1 MTESQISLVRSAV
14 NALYVAQDGATRKA
28 ADHWLQNFR
37 NSAGAWQLC
46 VALLARPGLA
56 DYEYHFAAHSLRLA
70 CSKVPEILDPTVLQG
85 LAAQIASLLLSSVN
99 AGAWPVAGQLS
110 SALAALT
117 VRATC
122 WEEEALVPHLLS
134 LLAPQVATAMLADLA
149 LGHAAAGAPGGA
161 GSPVVTAAVAAEAG
175 AVYALLQV
183 VSNLPEAC
191 TSRAVC
197 AHTQRKAVVAA
208 ALASDAMVAPLLRAA
223 VVGSRNLGAGAA
235 GAQAGAASSGAA
247 LRRAGLQLLR
257 AWAEQLGTAPRAL
270 EHEVELVSCLYE
282 SLVTSDTA
290 ALAAECLCGLINNCV
305 PRRDGDGGENSLS
318 GYHSDSSS
326 SSSMLLLSDAPP
338 GGGVPP
344 GFNGWRRGGGTV
356 GTTVGTTGSATI
368 ASNWSE
374 AGFRRSRGM
383 GGGPG
388 GAPSRGSSG
397 AHQRIASP
405 LATAAAAAA
414 GHSSGN
420 GMLGMAGLAAGAGL
434 SVQGVLALSPERQ
447 LAATLLLQRLLDGL
461 QGLLQSAAVVYRQQ
475 YQAGLVSPQP
485 GVAPDSDTAFWCL
498 WTDGAVLQAICSVL
512 CAAASAVLPPAL
524 RGDVALQ
531 GRFAVLWPQLMA
543 LLGHSNPEVALACVS
558 FWQDTYLA
566 QLLQSCAPPPAA
578 GAQQTALQAHIAAQQ
593 AAQRLAMLQGHLPL
607 LGQLLAGLVSRAAL
621 GTEAAATATADA
633 RDLPEEVRMVR
644 RELGATMRDLVD
656 LVGLGHVA
664 AFLERMIS
672 EHALQLGAAATA
684 AAASSSNSTATS
696 AAHST
701 VHSAAQS
708 IATSAANSN
717 ANSVEVVPVGPGEE
731 VRIGDATVAV
741 AGGKPGTP
749 PATGPGGLVV
759 WTRLESSLYAA
770 NVALCSG
777 GGLAGA
783 IRPPPNDNSTGSAGS
798 TSTLASPPGPHV
810 PPHTHHQGQPAPR
823 AAAAAAAAAAAVNG
837 PPVDDAHV
845 ASIINAAAAA
855 VVHPA
860 SSLKLAGT
868 ALTLVGGMAPW
879 FALHPEVLA
888 RPLDALRAALR
899 SPNEKLARNA
909 ATALNR
915 LCVHRGCAA
924 LLLGRYSGWVASLL
938 ELLPGPG
945 VTLRHKPAPGVDM
958 TSRELLIASLMRLA
972 CNGAASPGA
981 TGNNAGAD
989 ASGAG
994 TDSEGNVAMGE
1005 QSAAGGDAAAASGS
1019 ELSPRE
1025 LLRQLLAPRVQAA
1038 IEELD
1043 RLAGMLRDAV
1053 SSGALTTHLEHWRGS
1068 RRQLQVQLQQQQL
1081 QQLQQLQ
1088 QQRHGPPP
1096 PPPPPPPAMPLGCPF
1111 TPADAVNARAPLCR
1125 AAAPGELQQL
1135 GAVAT
1140 VAAQRVG
1147 GLASMLMFI
1156 PAAGQVQD
1164 MGGGGHSR
1172 VIRSA
1177 HEALLASAPPDGDAA
1192 AVVVASLVVQMVRT
1206 VWPHL
1211 AGCLQGARPGAE
1223 QGKDGAT
1230 SGAAADGASAAPDE
1244 QQQQEQQAAEQRAVL
1259 LETLEGA
1266 HLLPAACSLLQG
1278 SLLVAAAAGHVL
1290 STGAADL
1297 LSSAN
1302 TVLGVSHGAPP
1313 IPPTEQQVAAVLW
1326 PANLDWSEAG
1336 PAAQGNTSGVAGRIG
1351 AAAGALYLQQQ
1362 RQMLALQPGPP
1373 LCVLQLVLGCLPV
1386 CGDLITLRQAAQV
1399 QQQHAQQ
1406 HQQLQQLQQQ
1416 LQQLQGKQ
1424 AAHQPQPEPDARS
1437 MQQLLEGSAVAE
1449 RSVQEACTVAK
1460 EACLSLLAP
1469 RSLPGRSHASA
1480 ALAPDPERI
1489 LAVLPVLQSLLLNAP
1504 QGLAASRELLEVVVA
1519 TTVSCMHCSDP
1530 EACRALL
1537 DWTALLL
1544 GTTGFAPQLGG
1555 TGPSPA
1561 STALAAAAIGSS
1573 IGAAGPGAGAGAAGG
1588 AKGAP
1593 GNPGGG
1599 RGHSTGLAALFAR
1612 CRVSP
1617 ALEAAYAEIAS
1628 QLDRPVQ
1635 CCPPNAIGLVYSQTV
1650 AESGV
1655 LGPAA
1660 AAAAAAAA
1668 ANAVAARAAGAG
1680 PGSGTS
1686 TAGNSASSD
1695 LVSLQ
1700 AQLQAQAHLQ
1710 AQMQMQAQLQAQATA
1725 AAQAQALGLQGLG
1738 GAGGIP
1744 SLGML
1749 GGAGGMMGLGTF
1761 GGMGG
1766 MGQQQQQM
1774 LMMHGGRLTSINVNT
1789 LGGGMNVSGLGGGM
1803 NVNAMGGLV
1812 GGGGR
1817 QPGMF
1822 GMLGMPA
1829 PAPPAPPPPL
1839 QPVVGCLGSVLVLS
1853 LMVAASVGM
1862 PPDLMLPISNCLH
1875 SGWLAMGGARFRTW
1889 LRSAAVE
1896 LSAPPGGHA
1905 PMAAMGAGMG
1915 GMGGMGGVGG
1925 MGGAGMMG
1933 MVGGSGPFSV
1943 GGGLPWARLTSDLL
1957 ALSLTELWGDDC
1969 ERDVVKFKRALK
1981 TLCGGKKRGTGPY

>member
-134 LLAPQVATAMLADLA
+134 LLAPQV
-149 LGHAAAGAPGGA
+149 
-161 GSPVVTAAVAAEAG
+161 
-175 AVYALLQV
+175 

-208 ALASDAMVAPLLRAA
+208 ALASDAM
-223 VVGSRNLGAGAA
+223 
-235 GAQAGAASSGAA
+235 
-247 LRRAGLQLLR
+247 
-257 AWAEQLGTAPRAL
+257 
-270 EHEVELVSCLYE
+270 LVSCLYE

-356 GTTVGTTGSATI
+356 GTT
-368 ASNWSE
+368 
-374 AGFRRSRGM
+374 
-383 GGGPG
+383 
-388 GAPSRGSSG
+388 
-397 AHQRIASP
+397 RIASP

-543 LLGHSNPEVALACVS
+543 LLGHSNPE
-558 FWQDTYLA
+558 
-566 QLLQSCAPPPAA
+566 
-578 GAQQTALQAHIAAQQ
+578 TALQAHIAAQQ

-656 LVGLGHVA
+656 L
-664 AFLERMIS
+664 
-672 EHALQLGAAATA
+672 
-684 AAASSSNSTATS
+684 
-696 AAHST
+696 
-701 VHSAAQS
+701 S

-798 TSTLASPPGPHV
+798 TSTLASPPGPH
-810 PPHTHHQGQPAPR
+810 
-823 AAAAAAAAAAAVNG
+823 
-837 PPVDDAHV
+837 
-845 ASIINAAAAA
+845 
-855 VVHPA
+855 
-860 SSLKLAGT
+860 LAGT

-1068 RRQLQVQLQQQQL
+1068 RRQLQ
-1081 QQLQQLQ
+1081 
-1088 QQRHGPPP
+1088 
-1096 PPPPPPPAMPLGCPF
+1096 
-1111 TPADAVNARAPLCR
+1111 
-1125 AAAPGELQQL
+1125 
-1135 GAVAT
+1135 
-1140 VAAQRVG
+1140 RVG

-1192 AVVVASLVVQMVRT
+1192 AVVVASLVVQM
-1206 VWPHL
+1206 
-1211 AGCLQGARPGAE
+1211 GARPGAE

-1386 CGDLITLRQAAQV
+1386 CGDLITLRQAAQ
-1399 QQQHAQQ
+1399 
-1406 HQQLQQLQQQ
+1406 
-1416 LQQLQGKQ
+1416 
-1424 AAHQPQPEPDARS
+1424 
-1437 MQQLLEGSAVAE
+1437 QLLEGSAVAE

-1504 QGLAASRELLEVVVA
+1504 QGLAAS
-1519 TTVSCMHCSDP
+1519 
-1530 EACRALL
+1530 
-1537 DWTALLL
+1537 
-1544 GTTGFAPQLGG
+1544 
-1555 TGPSPA
+1555 
-1561 STALAAAAIGSS
+1561 
-1573 IGAAGPGAGAGAAGG
+1573 
-1588 AKGAP
+1588 
-1593 GNPGGG
+1593 
-1599 RGHSTGLAALFAR
+1599 
-1612 CRVSP
+1612 SP
-1617 ALEAAYAEIAS
+1617 ALNVPSHGRAVPAAAYAEIAS

-1668 ANAVAARAAGAG
+1668 ANA
-1680 PGSGTS
+1680 
-1686 TAGNSASSD
+1686 
-1695 LVSLQ
+1695 

-1822 GMLGMPA
+1822 GML
-1829 PAPPAPPPPL
+1829 
-1839 QPVVGCLGSVLVLS
+1839 
-1853 LMVAASVGM
+1853 
-1862 PPDLMLPISNCLH
+1862 
-1875 SGWLAMGGARFRTW
+1875 
-1889 LRSAAVE
+1889 
-1896 LSAPPGGHA
+1896 
-1905 PMAAMGAGMG
+1905 
-1915 GMGGMGGVGG
+1915 
-1925 MGGAGMMG
+1925 
-1933 MVGGSGPFSV
+1933 
-1943 GGGLPWARLTSDLL
+1943 
-1957 ALSLTELWGDDC
+1957 
-1969 ERDVVKFKRALK
+1969 
-1981 TLCGGKKRGTGPY
+1981 